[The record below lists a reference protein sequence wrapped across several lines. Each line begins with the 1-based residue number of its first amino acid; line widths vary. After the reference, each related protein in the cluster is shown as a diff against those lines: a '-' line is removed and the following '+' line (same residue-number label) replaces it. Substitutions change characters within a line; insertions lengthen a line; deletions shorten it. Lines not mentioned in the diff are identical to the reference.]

1 MPKEASHSELPGSKS
16 LFSLQGRVALVTGS
30 TTGLG
35 KVMARSLA
43 QAGARVALNYSNKVF
58 MATLKHRT
66 SLLSVFVVVA
76 SSLMFSGGCGGPSTP
91 SKAHFAFVT
100 NGVASFWTIAAAG
113 SRQAAKDL
121 DVEVTVIMPDGLT
134 DQTRKL
140 EDLIT
145 RGIDGVAVSPIN
157 SKNQIDILNKV
168 AASTNLI
175 TQDSDAAGSNRLAY
189 IGMDNYEAGILC
201 GKLVRHAIPDG
212 GTVMLFIGR
221 LDQENASL
229 RRQGCIDGILDRT
242 PDSSRRDPPGEILAS
257 DDNKYQILGTLTDRF
272 DRAKSKANV
281 EDTLTRH
288 PDISALVGL
297 FVYNPPAIL
306 EALERAGKLGEV
318 EVIGFDEDDVT
329 LQAIQ
334 DGNTAG
340 TVVQDPY
347 RYGYESI
354 RMLAG
359 LHAGDRSVLPEGGF
373 TNVPPRQIDR
383 DNLQEFWKTLKEQ
396 TAPQ

>member
-1 MPKEASHSELPGSKS
+1 
-16 LFSLQGRVALVTGS
+16 
-30 TTGLG
+30 
-35 KVMARSLA
+35 SLA
-43 QAGARVALNYSNKVF
+43 QAGARVALNYFNKVF

-91 SKAHFAFVT
+91 SKPHFAFVT

-201 GKLVRHAIPDG
+201 GKLVRDAIPDG
-212 GTVMLFIGR
+212 GTV
-221 LDQENASL
+221 
-229 RRQGCIDGILDRT
+229 
-242 PDSSRRDPPGEILAS
+242 
-257 DDNKYQILGTLTDRF
+257 
-272 DRAKSKANV
+272 
-281 EDTLTRH
+281 
-288 PDISALVGL
+288 
-297 FVYNPPAIL
+297 
-306 EALERAGKLGEV
+306 
-318 EVIGFDEDDVT
+318 
-329 LQAIQ
+329 
-334 DGNTAG
+334 
-340 TVVQDPY
+340 
-347 RYGYESI
+347 
-354 RMLAG
+354 
-359 LHAGDRSVLPEGGF
+359 
-373 TNVPPRQIDR
+373 
-383 DNLQEFWKTLKEQ
+383 
-396 TAPQ
+396 